1 MKYEEVLKNPNQP
14 PPPGPKNKKVKKKGT
29 NMKYD

>member
-1 MKYEEVLKNPNQP
+1 MKYEEVLKNPTP
-14 PPPGPKNKKVKKKGT
+14 PPRPKNKKVKKKGT